1 MFDKITDPTN
11 GSKHSIM
18 SFRGKN
24 ILENYVRTFKKLNLK
39 GGAGGTGSFISSKSD
54 LIITS
59 SGDEG
64 PLTNYYNYLI
74 NQIKSNGNCNQTLS
88 SLPETIINHINTA
101 VLNTKT
107 GAIQSAKSDK
117 KHWLDVKKTLTNSND
132 KGDIYKIANAI
143 INHENEELKKN
154 PVETVIEEEMPPNL
168 SNEKDERPNIE
179 VVSNDIVPEILP
191 GPSPI
196 ASPLSSDI
204 ELGETISVSESPSV
218 DVESPPNSTQINI
231 PSLPNTTIDEE
242 TIFQVGGNIREFRK
256 AFESYTIE
264 KSELA
269 EKEKELEQ
277 TKRQVEA
284 QQITAL
290 RPLATSQ
297 DQVLLLESKQKVKE
311 LEEEIETID
320 KTLEESSKNL
330 KALALQILQNSVI
343 SKLNYKQ
350 TKSKREITIEGNK
363 RDFLCERIFRVKSG
377 EMGEEETPKNTFG
390 FKELYLKFNNVSVV
404 LDISLKKDYRM
415 VVTLKPKTTLKV
427 NLPFRQKE
435 FMFPVSIFTIDFSNI
450 LKNKSL
456 NLDSP
461 TNSGIST
468 NSPDLEYILASY
480 TNITTPY
487 EYSPN
492 RMFENFV
499 YSVLAN
505 IEGLKMP
512 RQGNVEPFIS
522 RNSETG
528 KPEKLISIRPNT
540 YHVDPTKEN
549 NDKIY
554 FLMKL
559 KLEGQWLTN
568 SFNDNISTKIF
579 ICEIPRNYVSGKINI
594 DYFDIRIE
602 DALKN
607 AVEDANTTV
616 IRLPFNGRTIL
627 SHKDLG
633 LSVGFCAIL

>member
-11 GSKHSIM
+11 GSKYSIM

-24 ILENYVRTFKKLNLK
+24 ILENYVKTFKKLNLK
-39 GGAGGTGSFISSKSD
+39 GGAGGTGSFISSKPD
-54 LIITS
+54 LTITS
-59 SGDEG
+59 SNDEG
-64 PLTNYYNYLI
+64 PLTNYYNYLT
-74 NQIKSNGNCNQTLS
+74 NQIKSNGNCNQILS

-101 VLNTKT
+101 VLNNKT

-132 KGDIYKIANAI
+132 RGDIYKIANAI
-143 INHENEELKKN
+143 INHENEELKKD
-154 PVETVIEEEMPPNL
+154 PVETVIEEEMPQDL
-168 SNEKDERPNIE
+168 STEEDERTNIE
-179 VVSNDIVPEILP
+179 IVSNDIVPEILP
-191 GPSPI
+191 GPSPV
-196 ASPLSSDI
+196 ASSLSPDI
-204 ELGETISVSESPSV
+204 GLVEDASASEPISL
-218 DVESPPNSTQINI
+218 DVESLPNSTQINI
-231 PSLPNTTIDEE
+231 PSLPNTNIDEQ

-256 AFESYTIE
+256 AFESYTVE
-264 KSELA
+264 KSKLT
-269 EKEKELEQ
+269 EKELELER

-284 QQITAL
+284 HQITAL

-297 DQVLLLESKQKVKE
+297 DQVLLLESKQKVKN
-311 LEEEIETID
+311 LEEEIEKID

-330 KALALQILQNSVI
+330 KALTLQRLQNSVI

-363 RDFLCERIFRVKSG
+363 RDFLCERIYPVKSG

-404 LDISLKKDYRM
+404 LEISLKKDYRM
-415 VVTLKPKTTLKV
+415 VVTLKPKTTSQV

-450 LKNKSL
+450 LKNNSL
-456 NLDSP
+456 NLDSSP
-461 TNSGIST
+461 NSGIST

-540 YHVDPTKEN
+540 YHVDPNKEN
-549 NDKIY
+549 KDKIY

-559 KLEGQWLTN
+559 KLEGQWLAN

-594 DYFDIRIE
+594 DYFNIRIE

-607 AVEDANTTV
+607 AVEDADTSV
-616 IRLPFNGRTIL
+616 IRLPFNGRTLL

-633 LSVGFCAIL
+633 LSVGFCTIL